1 MDIRDICSERIAV
14 HSHDTVDKPNAAI
27 LMIHGLGEHAGRY
40 NELAER
46 FTKAGIVFRA
56 FDLPGHGSSGGRRG
70 TMPEL
75 SRVYSIIEI
84 LTEDL
89 KNEFPGVP
97 VILYGHSLG
106 GGLLLNML
114 ITFRPEIAGAVVTS
128 PWLKLAE
135 TPPPIK
141 VGIARIMGKIM
152 PGLVQASGLR
162 TEYLSHDQKVVDA
175 YINDPLVHGLISAGL
190 FISMTEAAEETLKRA
205 SEINIPLLLMHG
217 RDDMIIS
224 PSGTLE
230 IAASVKSC
238 TLKLW
243 EGGYHE
249 VHNDTMK
256 DEHFEFICEWIDT
269 LI

>member
-1 MDIRDICSERIAV
+1 MDIRDLSSERIAV
-14 HSHDTVDKPNAAI
+14 RSYDTVDKPNAVI
-27 LMIHGLGEHAGRY
+27 LLIHGLGEHSGRY
-40 NELAER
+40 NEWAER
-46 FTKAGIVFRA
+46 FTKAGIAFRS

-75 SRVYSIIEI
+75 SRVYSIIESLI
-84 LTEDL
+84 EGL
-89 KNEFPGVP
+89 KKEYPGVP

-106 GGLLLNML
+106 GVLLLHML

-128 PWLKLAE
+128 PWLRLAE

-141 VGIARIMGKIM
+141 VGIARIIGKII
-152 PGLVQASGLR
+152 PGLVQASGLK
-162 TEYLSHDQKVVDA
+162 TQYLSHDQSVVDA
-175 YINDPLVHGLISAGL
+175 YRNDPLVHGLISAGL
-190 FISMTEAAEETLKRA
+190 FVSVTEAAEETLKRA
-205 SEINIPLLLMHG
+205 AEIGIPLLLMHG

-230 IAASVKSC
+230 IAASVKSS

-243 EGGYHE
+243 DGGYHE

-269 LI
+269 LL